1 MGALD
6 MLVGAFVGA
15 MRRAPGNQLAH
26 CFSIL
31 PKIGLSEDD
40 LSDAQLDLWA
50 STAADTSTLIEVN
63 EKWGCPGPRSLGVA
77 LAAGAVVV
85 ASTDAHEASEVGRY
99 ERVPAMLTEA
109 RR

>member
-1 MGALD
+1 MQKHNIA
-6 MLVGAFVGA
+6 V
-15 MRRAPGNQLAH
+15 QLLAGY
-26 CFSIL
+26 CLSIVF
-31 PKIGLSEDD
+31 EDD

-50 STAADTSTLIEVN
+50 STAAETSTLIEVN

-77 LAAGAVVV
+77 VAAGAVVV